1 MFGNPTPAHYIA
13 RAYDL
18 PVLFIVNNNQGWAS
32 VRSETRAMYPDGYG
46 THANRMPLVG
56 LEPSPRFE
64 TVVTAS
70 DGYGERVERPEQL
83 APALE
88 RAVHAVKIQKRQA
101 LVNVVCQMV

>member
-1 MFGNPTPAHYIA
+1 
-13 RAYDL
+13 
-18 PVLFIVNNNQGWAS
+18 
-32 VRSETRAMYPDGYG
+32 MYPDGYG